1 MTDVVSS
8 LRDQTAATDRSY
20 TPSLH
25 DALPI
30 YNWRSTPN
38 SGAEVLG
45 VANSGTFGSLASGA
59 VEASNVDMSAELVN
73 MIVAQRNYQ
82 SNSQT
87 IKTQDQILNTLVNL
101 R

>member
-1 MTDVVSS
+1 MLLGQIAMADFANVNGLES
-8 LRDQTAATDRSY
+8 AGNN
-20 TPSLH
+20 
-25 DALPI
+25 
-30 YNWRSTPN
+30 NWRSTLN

-45 VANSGTFGSLASGA
+45 SANSGTFGSLASGA
-59 VEASNVDMSAELVN
+59 VESSNVDMSQELVN